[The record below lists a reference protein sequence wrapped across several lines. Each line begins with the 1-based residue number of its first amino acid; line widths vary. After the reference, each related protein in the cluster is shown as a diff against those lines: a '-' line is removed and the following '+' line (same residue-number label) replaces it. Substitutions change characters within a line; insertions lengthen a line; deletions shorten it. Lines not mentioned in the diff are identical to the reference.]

1 MDPFVVVLVAL
12 AAMTVISLGV
22 LRKREALGIDRF
34 LVVLGS
40 LAAMTVVG
48 LGVLRTQEAH
58 ADRAPFASDRG
69 ASDRGASDRGAS
81 DRGGAFATRPPYA
94 AAPAPATVSDVLRGV
109 GSALAARVTVPAG
122 SREVDWATL
131 TAYEYAPGLSALPD
145 AVKALEGQVITMRGF
160 LMPLY
165 EYDDIH
171 EFVLV
176 PNHMLCCFGMPI
188 GINGQVLVKLDMSR
202 GLPNTNEPLEVT
214 GTFRASETKEQGY
227 VLSIYRMDGAKARI
241 VGY

>member
-1 MDPFVVVLVAL
+1 
-12 AAMTVISLGV
+12 MTV
-22 LRKREALGIDRF
+22 
-34 LVVLGS
+34 
-40 LAAMTVVG
+40 
-48 LGVLRTQEAH
+48 
-58 ADRAPFASDRG
+58 
-69 ASDRGASDRGAS
+69 
-81 DRGGAFATRPPYA
+81 PP
-94 AAPAPATVSDVLRGV
+94 
-109 GSALAARVTVPAG
+109 G

-165 EYDDIH
+165 EYDDIR

-176 PNHMLCCFGMPI
+176 PNHMSCCFGMPI

>member
-1 MDPFVVVLVAL
+1 MDPFVVVLGAL
-12 AAMTVISLGV
+12 AAMTVIGLGV

-58 ADRAPFASDRG
+58 ADRPSASLG
-69 ASDRGASDRGAS
+69 AVAAV
-81 DRGGAFATRPPYA
+81 RPPYA
-94 AAPAPATVSDVLRGV
+94 AAPAPATVSDVLRGM
-109 GSALAARVTVPAG
+109 GSTRVTRVTVPPG

-145 AVKALEGQVITMRGF
+145 TVKALEGQVITMRGF

-165 EYDDIH
+165 EYDDIR

-176 PNHMLCCFGMPI
+176 PNHMSCCFGMPI

>member
-58 ADRAPFASDRG
+58 ADRAPF
-69 ASDRGASDRGAS
+69 ASDRGAS

-145 AVKALEGQVITMRGF
+145 AVKALEGQVVTMRGF

-176 PNHMLCCFGMPI
+176 PNHMSCCFGMPI